1 MGKNKKYTGEDVLWS
16 DRKRHFGL
24 PISFTKYM
32 FDKERLIISKGLLT
46 TTVDETLLY
55 RIMDIKLSRTLGQKL
70 FGVGTIHLYTADRT
84 DKHLD
89 LVNISHPMEVRRQL
103 SNLVEKIRQE
113 KRMAG
118 RELYGAA
125 GIIDPMDVDHD
136 QDMDMGADMDMH
148 DDMGMQ

>member
-1 MGKNKKYTGEDVLWS
+1 
-16 DRKRHFGL
+16 
-24 PISFTKYM
+24 
-32 FDKERLIISKGLLT
+32 
-46 TTVDETLLY
+46 
-55 RIMDIKLSRTLGQKL
+55 MDIKLSRTLGQKL